1 MLQNLLLKKPS
12 IKSTE
17 ATGKFE
23 DDAKELYNVMPMYNL
38 LKYNNNFFLTSR
50 SLWKSYAYEICDVH
64 ENDDLEVQLFKYK
77 TKTAKKTEVKPPL
90 KVSPPPYPDGSSS
103 SQPPIPPVPPK
114 HLTT

>member
-12 IKSTE
+12 IKTAK

-38 LKYNNNFFLTSR
+38 LKYNNNFSLTSR
-50 SLWKSYAYEICDVH
+50 SLWKYYAYEICDVH
-64 ENDDLEVQLFKYK
+64 ENDDLEVQLFNK
-77 TKTAKKTEVKPPL
+77 TKTAKKTEIKPPV

-103 SQPPIPPVPPK
+103 LQPPIPPVPPK

>member
-1 MLQNLLLKKPS
+1 M
-12 IKSTE
+12 
-17 ATGKFE
+17 
-23 DDAKELYNVMPMYNL
+23 
-38 LKYNNNFFLTSR
+38 
-50 SLWKSYAYEICDVH
+50 WKSYAYEICDVH